1 MKVILKRDFI
11 IPEFPRFKGGVE
23 PVEIPASTLLPADA
37 VVVEETKK
45 PVRKGRPR
53 KMKREP
59 EELELEIELEA
70 ENGAEASPQ
79 ND

>member
-11 IPEFPRFKGGVE
+11 IPEFPRVKGGVE
-23 PVEIPASTLLPADA
+23 PVEIPAGTLLPADA

-53 KMKREP
+53 KVKREP

>member
-11 IPEFPRFKGGVE
+11 VPEFPRFKGGVE
-23 PVEIPASTLLPADA
+23 PVEIPAGTLLPADA

-53 KMKREP
+53 KVKREP

-70 ENGAEASPQ
+70 EYGAEASPQ

>member
-11 IPEFPRFKGGVE
+11 IPELPRFKGGVE
-23 PVEIPASTLLPADA
+23 PVEIPAGTLLPADA

-53 KMKREP
+53 KVKREP

-70 ENGAEASPQ
+70 ENGAEASSQ